1 MFKNL
6 LLRNHK
12 GDEAETWLN
21 IFSETIRGMKLKL
34 GIHVWDISLYKSCV
48 FYSGRIRT
56 LVAMA
61 TFSSHRL
68 IMGKLEIDSFCCLT
82 GDI

>member
-12 GDEAETWLN
+12 GDEAET
-21 IFSETIRGMKLKL
+21 GHL
-34 GIHVWDISLYKSCV
+34 GISLYKSCV
-48 FYSGRIRT
+48 FYSGWIRT

-61 TFSSHRL
+61 TYRL
-68 IMGKLEIDSFCCLT
+68 IMGKLEIDSFCCLN